1 MGKPQSKS
9 MARSRKTKE
18 APPQRVPDIAGILLL
33 ALSVVLLI
41 GLAMRQGGLIGDSL
55 AGFFSLLFGRGAWVV
70 PIILGALGI
79 GLITGKSQIRAQH
92 LIWGATLIFLGILGG
107 LAKPVNGDFFTDTAM
122 QTSGGYFGAIV
133 GWGLTSL
140 LGSGK
145 IVAIIAMVLI
155 GFVLSIDQTLKEL
168 LARITPPLTER
179 EEERPKRTKAIV
191 TTAREDDSE
200 KESLR
205 EKTLR
210 MLGNK
215 ADETENEVPPTPVK
229 KAAVIREPTERTKAQ
244 QDFIL
249 ETKPPKDGY
258 ILPPLELLVTPDTK
272 KKRDPKEVQR
282 NIEILEDTLE
292 QFGVQASVTEVANGP
307 TITRYEVSLGAGIR
321 VNKIK
326 NLADNVALSLA
337 AQSVRVEAPIPGK
350 SAIGFEIPS
359 SQRQMVYLRE
369 MCDSL
374 EFHDNGSKLTIA
386 LGQDVAGV
394 AKYTDLTRMPH
405 LLVAGATNSG
415 KSICLA
421 TIIMSLIIRL
431 TPKDLRMVM
440 IDPKRVELT
449 LFETLPHLMCPVVRD
464 VKEAAGVLRAVV
476 REMDRRY
483 DQFSEAGVRNID
495 GWNAKASFA
504 DRLPYIVVVV
514 DELADLM
521 IQCRNEVETS
531 ITRLAQLARATGIHL
546 IIATQRPSVDVITGT
561 IKNNISSRISFAV
574 SSGIDSRTILDT
586 VGAEDLI
593 GKGDMLF
600 LPIDATK
607 PLRVQGCYVSEKE
620 IEDVCKFWSD
630 QEKPSYVINPVEVA
644 IRDKEDQM
652 RETGNSDEHWG
663 EAVRWVVERGSAST
677 SMLQRKFSIGFQRAS
692 RLLDMMEEQGIVGP
706 RDGPR
711 PREVLIDVMQV
722 EAVLGNADYET
733 PMPDGAYLE
742 DEE

>member
-1 MGKPQSKS
+1 MGKTQSKS

-70 PIILGALGI
+70 PIILGGLGI
-79 GLITGKSQIRAQH
+79 GLITGKSQSRAQH
-92 LIWGATLIFLGILGG
+92 LVWGAALIFLGILGG

-140 LGSGK
+140 LGAGK

-155 GFVLSIDQTLKEL
+155 GFVLSIDQPLKEL
-168 LARITPPLTER
+168 LARITPTLNDP
-179 EEERPKRTKAIV
+179 EEERPKRQKTV
-191 TTAREDDSE
+191 PTTAREEVDD

-215 ADETENEVPPTPVK
+215 AEPEETQPAPKVK
-229 KAAVIREPTERTKAQ
+229 QPALIREPSDRTSAQ
-244 QDFIL
+244 QEFIL

-258 ILPPLELLVTPDTK
+258 SLPPLDLLVTPDTK

-292 QFGVQASVTEVANGP
+292 QFGIQASVTEVANGP
-307 TITRYEVSLGAGIR
+307 TITRYEVALGAGIR

-350 SAIGFEIPS
+350 SAIGFEIPTT
-359 SQRQMVYLRE
+359 QRQMVYLRE

-374 EFHDNGSKLTIA
+374 EFHDTGSKLTIA

-652 RETGNSDEHWG
+652 RETGGADDHWG

-722 EAVLGNADYET
+722 EAVLGNAEYET

-742 DEE
+742 DEN